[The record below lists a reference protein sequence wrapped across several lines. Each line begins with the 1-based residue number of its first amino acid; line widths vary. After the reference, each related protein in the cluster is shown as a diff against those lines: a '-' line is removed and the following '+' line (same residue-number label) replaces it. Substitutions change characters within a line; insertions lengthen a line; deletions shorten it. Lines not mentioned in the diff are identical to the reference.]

1 MQTLCIF
8 GKSLERK
15 KQRIYHLIA
24 IVLLLVCNLL
34 LGENA
39 AQVMLFLVAGLNI
52 ALARKTHRVRGFFLV
67 IPVAGI
73 INGLVV
79 PILLT
84 LSGIFGFAGGER
96 IWDYCILY
104 GMIAVLAILFYVKG
118 KNWRDAFETEMGDRH
133 LQKWESILLCIV
145 GVLMMC
151 FSSMISY
158 SVTLVQDQTKYAGE
172 ELYVQDIVGQF
183 ISNLFLIC
191 AVSFVLSIT
200 IIILIMQ
207 GNKRAYY
214 YEKVGRMSLQMVHT
228 LANTIDAKDSYT
240 NGHSTRVAEYS
251 VMLAEKMGYTGERL
265 ERVQFA
271 ALLHDI
277 GKIGVPVE
285 IINKPAR
292 LTDEEY
298 EIIKTHPVIGANI
311 LKEITEIPDISI
323 GARYHHERYDGKG
336 YPDHLKG
343 QDIPEIARIIGV
355 ADSYDAMTSTRSYR
369 DVLPQEVVR
378 KEIEKGKGPQFDPEI
393 ADIMLKLMDEDE
405 DYKMHE

>member
-355 ADSYDAMTSTRSYR
+355 ADSYDVMTSTRSYR

-378 KEIEKGKGPQFDPEI
+378 KEIEKGKGTQFDPEI